1 MNIDTVYF
9 KKDIVNSK
17 EAFNK
22 LEKIR
27 LEAKPTKKVLILDPS
42 NIPPDMM
49 NTIRNNNAFE
59 DEFWRTHN

>member
-1 MNIDTVYF
+1 MNIDSVYF

-27 LEAKPTKKVLILDPS
+27 LEAKGGDGGCL
-42 NIPPDMM
+42 
-49 NTIRNNNAFE
+49 
-59 DEFWRTHN
+59 

>member
-1 MNIDTVYF
+1 MNIDTVYL

-27 LEAKPTKKVLILDPS
+27 LEAKGGDGGCL
-42 NIPPDMM
+42 
-49 NTIRNNNAFE
+49 
-59 DEFWRTHN
+59 